1 MLLLLLCMEL
11 LWTINYEYFYD
22 EFVVMPWKKGIQNG
36 EKLWCSVT
44 ASKICTLYINGIVFT
59 KIQFL
64 WSSKGIFL
72 IFLIFFPLQR
82 KWRLYMLNVNN
93 FDLFITCVEKS
104 SMTAFGTGP
113 VTCLFIIIICCLMH
127 YSYLFFKPKVW
138 CLEKVY
144 MLLLVYYTV
153 YNFSAIYLMH
163 SFIQSQRAFR
173 A

>member
-1 MLLLLLCMEL
+1 VGYAVLHLKLSKTDFFCYILAMLLLLLCMEL

-72 IFLIFFPLQR
+72 IFLIYLSKLSHFFPPFFQFLF
-82 KWRLYMLNVNN
+82 N
-93 FDLFITCVEKS
+93 FL
-104 SMTAFGTGP
+104 
-113 VTCLFIIIICCLMH
+113 IIIAPWSNVRCQ
-127 YSYLFFKPKVW
+127 P
-138 CLEKVY
+138 
-144 MLLLVYYTV
+144 
-153 YNFSAIYLMH
+153 
-163 SFIQSQRAFR
+163 
-173 A
+173 